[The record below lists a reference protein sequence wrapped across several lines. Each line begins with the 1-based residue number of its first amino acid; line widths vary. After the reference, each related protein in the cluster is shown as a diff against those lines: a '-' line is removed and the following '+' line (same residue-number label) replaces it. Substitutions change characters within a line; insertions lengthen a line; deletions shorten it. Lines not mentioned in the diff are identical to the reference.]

1 MSSGAV
7 LEQRSDSYI
16 GQNVS
21 VLMGALGRPEVA
33 GRSRETGML
42 SYAWTYENQGTYTAP
57 RYNSGTVY
65 GPYGRI
71 GTFSYT
77 TYETRSFDHFCWL
90 AAVANDNREI
100 ISMEIHGSNNSCLP
114 LVSRL

>member
-1 MSSGAV
+1 M
-7 LEQRSDSYI
+7 LEQRSQNYI

-57 RYNSGTVY
+57 RYNTGTIQGTY
-65 GPYGRI
+65 GQQI

-100 ISMEIHGSNNSCLP
+100 ISMEIHGSNDSCIP